1 MEKTGGTYIAW
12 GLDGGTHE
20 ARGLKPMLTPEEQ
33 VALLKAKGVAFE
45 RCDKSKG
52 HQSAGSQRDIS
63 ASDILPETVSE
74 ICGRARRGALRKL
87 GLR

>member
-33 VALLKAKGVAFE
+33 VALLKAKGVRSSAATKQ
-45 RCDKSKG
+45 RPSKRWLAEG
-52 HQSAGSQRDIS
+52 HFCI
-63 ASDILPETVSE
+63 
-74 ICGRARRGALRKL
+74 
-87 GLR
+87 